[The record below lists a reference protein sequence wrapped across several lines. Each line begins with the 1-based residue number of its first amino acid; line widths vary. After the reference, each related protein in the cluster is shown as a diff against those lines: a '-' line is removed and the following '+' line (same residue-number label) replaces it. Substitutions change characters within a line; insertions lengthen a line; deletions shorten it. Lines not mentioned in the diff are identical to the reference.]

1 MGRRAPIRRSALALA
16 ALAALAAPLILA
28 GTAAAGVFTP
38 EAGGSPNADDIAS
51 LYKLA
56 LYAAIPVFLAV
67 EIALL
72 WFLVRY
78 RHRRGAVAAQIRG
91 NTRLEIG
98 WTVGASL
105 ILVVLTVFTF
115 AKFSQ
120 IKNPPASGAAGLRLG
135 GGALYASVDQP
146 APPGGRAL
154 NIAVN
159 GQQYVWRYTYPNGAF
174 SYDEMVVPT
183 DTTVTLRIRA
193 QDVIHSWWIPALGG
207 KFDAVPG
214 DYVNKTWFKIARPG
228 VYDGQ
233 CAELCGR
240 NHANMRA
247 RVRAVPPDRYRSWLA
262 TQKRQIAEAHRAAA
276 DERGRLSPIGGGEG

>member
-1 MGRRAPIRRSALALA
+1 VGLA
-16 ALAALAAPLILA
+16 AGASADAL
-28 GTAAAGVFTP
+28 TP
-38 EAGGSPNADDIAS
+38 ESGGSPNAGDIDT

-67 EIALL
+67 EVALV
-72 WFLVRY
+72 WFLIRY

-98 WTVGASL
+98 WTVGAGL

-115 AKFSQ
+115 AKFSE
-120 IKNPPASGAAGLRLG
+120 IKNPPASGAAGLGAG
-135 GGALYASVDQP
+135 GSSLYASVDQP
-146 APPGGRAL
+146 PPPGGRAL
-154 NIAVN
+154 NIDVN
-159 GQQYVWRYTYPNGAF
+159 GQQYVWRYTYPNGVF

-183 DTTVTLRIRA
+183 DTTVTLDIRA
-193 QDVIHSWWIPALGG
+193 QDVIHSWWIPELGG

-214 DYVNKTWFKIARPG
+214 GYVNKTWFKIARAR

-240 NHANMRA
+240 NHANMLA
-247 RVRAVPPDRYRSWLA
+247 RVRAVSPDAYQAWLA
-262 TQKRQIAEAHRAAA
+262 AQKRQIDAANQSA
-276 DERGRLSPIGGGEG
+276 ATQRKRLSPTAGAN

>member
-1 MGRRAPIRRSALALA
+1 LGRRAPIRRSALALA
-16 ALAALAAPLILA
+16 VLAAVAGPLILA
-28 GTAAAGVFTP
+28 PSAGAGALTP
-38 EAGGSPNADDIAS
+38 ESGGSPNADDIAA

-67 EIALL
+67 EIAVV
-72 WFLVRY
+72 WFLIRY

-98 WTVGASL
+98 WTVGAGL

-115 AKFSQ
+115 AKLPQ
-120 IKNPPASGAAGLRLG
+120 IQNPPAPGAAGLGADG
-135 GGALYASVDQP
+135 GGALYAAVDQP
-146 APPGGRAL
+146 PPPGGRAL
-154 NIAVN
+154 NIDVN

-183 DTTVTLRIRA
+183 DTTVTLDIRA

-214 DYVNKTWFKIARPG
+214 GYVNKTWFKISEPD
-228 VYDGQ
+228 VYEGQ

-240 NHANMRA
+240 NHANMLA
-247 RVRAVPPDRYRSWLA
+247 RVRAVSPDRYQAWLA
-262 TQKRQIAEAHRAAA
+262 DRKRQIDAANQAAA
-276 DERGRLSPIGGGEG
+276 TQRERLSPTASGG

>member
-1 MGRRAPIRRSALALA
+1 MGRRAPIRRSAVALA

-38 EAGGSPNADDIAS
+38 EAGGSPNADDIES

-115 AKFSQ
+115 AKLSQ
-120 IKNPPASGAAGLRLG
+120 IKNPPASGAAGLRLR
-135 GGALYASVDQP
+135 
-146 APPGGRAL
+146 GR
-154 NIAVN
+154 
-159 GQQYVWRYTYPNGAF
+159 RP
-174 SYDEMVVPT
+174 
-183 DTTVTLRIRA
+183 LR
-193 QDVIHSWWIPALGG
+193 LGG
-207 KFDAVPG
+207 P
-214 DYVNKTWFKIARPG
+214 ARPTRG
-228 VYDGQ
+228 AGSEHRRQRPAV
-233 CAELCGR
+233 
-240 NHANMRA
+240 
-247 RVRAVPPDRYRSWLA
+247 RVALHLSQR
-262 TQKRQIAEAHRAAA
+262 
-276 DERGRLSPIGGGEG
+276 RLLL

>member
-1 MGRRAPIRRSALALA
+1 LGRRALIRRSAVALA
-16 ALAALAAPLILA
+16 ALAVVAGPLILA
-28 GTAAAGVFTP
+28 AGASADALTP
-38 EAGGSPNADDIAS
+38 ESGGSPNAGDIDT

-67 EIALL
+67 EIALVY
-72 WFLVRY
+72 FLIRY

-105 ILVVLTVFTF
+105 LLVVLSVFTF
-115 AKFSQ
+115 AKLTEIQ
-120 IKNPPASGAAGLRLG
+120 NPPASGPAGLGAG

-146 APPGGRAL
+146 PPPRGQAL
-154 NIAVN
+154 NIDVN
-159 GQQYVWRYTYPNGAF
+159 GQQYVWRYTYPNGTF

-183 DTTVTLRIRA
+183 DTTVTLDIRA
-193 QDVIHSWWIPALGG
+193 QDVIHSWWIPELGG

-214 DYVNKTWFKIARPG
+214 GYVNKTWFKIARPA

-240 NHANMRA
+240 NHANMLA
-247 RVRAVPPDRYRSWLA
+247 RVRAVSPERYQSWLA
-262 TQKRQIAEAHRAAA
+262 AKKRQIDAANRAAA
-276 DERGRLSPIGGGEG
+276 AQRERLSPTAGAN